1 MLETS
6 CESANPVPLVKIID
20 YYARSQMVFF
30 YYSMSLGGGKSTA
43 LNSAVNSAVDAVS
56 TVIVKLSPY
65 RCYLTPCPSLLSFST

>member
-6 CESANPVPLVKIID
+6 CKSVNPVPLVKIID
-20 YYARSQMVFF
+20 YYAHNQMVFF

-43 LNSAVNSAVDAVS
+43 LNSAVNSAVDAVN

-65 RCYLTPCPSLLSFST
+65 RNYLTPCPSLLSFSA